1 MAKQYANIQPGFDT
15 FAAWVTKTNNL
26 LDDMST
32 VVITTA
38 ANTIGGYTSGNAYVN
53 GFFSANTIAIT
64 QTLRGGTIAT
74 AAPLAIGSNV
84 AISNGYSLYIGNST
98 VNVSIN
104 ATSFSGIAN
113 TALALN
119 TARTI
124 SANTDVT
131 GSVSFDGSAN
141 VTIALTLSNT
151 AVVAATYGNTTSVPI
166 ITVDSKGRITG
177 VSNAAISIPAGGV
190 TTFNG
195 RSGAVVISSADITGN
210 TTSGL
215 GYTPVTANGNAN
227 IAGNLTLIG
236 NTDFSARDGL
246 FSRELRVGNSTVNS
260 VVNSSIISIG
270 NVSATATGLSVGNS
284 TVNSVVNSSIIS
296 IGNVSATATGL
307 LVGNSTVN
315 SVVNSSIISIGN
327 VSATAT
333 RLSVGNSTVN
343 TAVNSTA
350 ISVIG
355 IYSNGSLGA
364 NGSTLYSNGTGTYWA
379 VDPVLVNNNTFSG
392 NNIFSGA
399 NTTFTGAI
407 NTVRAIVASAA
418 TTSAI
423 WAASGNEIDFTG
435 TATITN
441 FPAAPQAGS
450 TRVLH
455 IASTPVFTHNATI
468 FVPGSATYTAAA
480 GDVITIH
487 AITTTTF
494 RLEITKVDGTSV
506 VAAASASGGTQ
517 FVASGTIANGAVIA
531 LNANGT
537 VSQIGLETNITGL
550 NTFTIVSA
558 NSTTAPN
565 YVSWSPMGNT
575 GIIVTYVSNAT
586 SANAWCVI
594 GTFTG
599 NNNITFSTPTTY
611 AINPQFGATYG
622 RCWEQTSVAFNSS
635 ANQALFCSRAY
646 GQYDDGYGG
655 YTTTYIQMIRSANVS
670 GNTLTF
676 GTQSNT
682 EVVSS
687 AFPHR
692 PYYSEGHNRFITLG
706 SNTNANT
713 DVNLVNIA
721 ANGAVSF
728 TSVVANAGMYNTYYL
743 VDGVYDKLS
752 NTFIFCD
759 AGVYGGLNG
768 ATYQIAKLNPFSIS
782 GNTITRLANVHIND
796 SNTYMASVPRL
807 TYNSAIKRYTITS
820 LPANP
825 GQIAGNT
832 DVSQIRVMVLPRL
845 NFNSVQQTYITP
857 ELVRSFG
864 NTVGI
869 SNNHVPLNLQTV
881 YDARRNR
888 QVIYYT
894 QSNSPYYTKTIPIYI
909 DLASKTITS
918 DNVATLISTAN
929 VSVISAK
936 YIPGIANTLYVTAST
951 QNNQVYMH
959 AVDYSNTIPTAL
971 SSLGIVQT
979 GAANG
984 SNVTISTPGST
995 ITGLSG
1001 LESNTV
1007 YYVSLTGISQIPS
1020 DFGKIGIATSN
1031 TTLLVTGLPA
1041 YDRP

>member
-246 FSRELRVGNSTVNS
+246 FSRELR
-260 VVNSSIISIG
+260 
-270 NVSATATGLSVGNS
+270 
-284 TVNSVVNSSIIS
+284 
-296 IGNVSATATGL
+296 
-307 LVGNSTVN
+307 VGNSTVN